1 LPGAMF
7 ELQGHRGARGLW
19 PENTLTAFAGALAL
33 GVSSVEL
40 DCAVTGDGVVVVT
53 HDPQLNPDC
62 TRDAHGSFLA
72 ATGPAIVTLS
82 YAELRT
88 YDVGRLRPGSS
99 YAARFPHQQA
109 VDGERIP
116 RLADVLNLVRTRGG
130 GRVRVAIEIK
140 TFPEQPQ
147 LTPAAD
153 EFVQAVGRELERTGS
168 AALVALMAFD
178 WQVLGAARRQ
188 MPQVASVALTEQQP
202 GEDTVGV
209 GAAQPSA
216 WLGGVDPARFGNS
229 VERLVQATGAG
240 TWGPDYLDLDAGRVQ
255 RAHALGLR
263 VVPWTVNEPADMQ
276 RLLGFNV
283 DGMATD
289 RPDVLRALLA
299 ERGLELP
306 APAGAPPA

>member
-1 LPGAMF
+1 MF

-19 PENTLTAFAGALAL
+19 PENTLSGFAGALSL

-53 HDPQLNPDC
+53 HDAQLNPDC
-62 TRDAHGSFLA
+62 TRDARGQFLPD
-72 ATGPAIVTLS
+72 TGPPVVTLS

-88 YDVGRLRPGSS
+88 YDVGRLRPGSA
-99 YAARFPHQQA
+99 YAARFPQQRA

-116 RLADVLNLVRTRGG
+116 RLADVLELVRTLGG

-153 EFVQAVGRELERTGS
+153 EFVQAVGRELERTDT
-168 AALVALMAFD
+168 AALVAVMAFD
-178 WQVLGAARRQ
+178 WQVLSAARRHL
-188 MPQVASVALTEQQP
+188 PQVACVALTEQQP
-202 GEDTVGV
+202 GEDTVRLGSPH
-209 GAAQPSA
+209 PSP
-216 WLGGVDPARFGNS
+216 WLGGVEPALFGDS

-240 TWGPDYLDLDAGRVQ
+240 TWGPDHLDLDAGRVE

-289 RPDVLRALLA
+289 RPDVLRALLE
-299 ERGLELP
+299 ERRLELP
-306 APAGAPPA
+306 APAAATPA

>member
-1 LPGAMF
+1 MF

-19 PENTLTAFAGALAL
+19 PENTLTAFAGALAF

-40 DCAVTGDGVVVVT
+40 DCAVTRDGVVVVT
-53 HDPQLNPDC
+53 HDPELNPDC
-62 TRDAHGSFLA
+62 TRDAHGHFLPD
-72 ATGPAIVTLS
+72 TGPPVVTLS
-82 YAELRT
+82 YAELRS
-88 YDVGRLRPGSS
+88 YDVGRLRPGSA
-99 YAARFPHQQA
+99 YAARFPRQQP

-116 RLADVLNLVRTRGG
+116 RLADVLELVRTRGG

-153 EFVQAVGRELERTGS
+153 EFVQAVGRDLQHTGTT
-168 AALVALMAFD
+168 ALVAVMAFD
-178 WQVLGAARRQ
+178 WRVLAAARRH
-188 MPQVASVALTEQQP
+188 MPQVATVALTEQQP
-202 GEDTVGV
+202 GEDTVRLGSP
-209 GAAQPSA
+209 QPSP

-255 RAHALGLR
+255 RAHELGLR

-299 ERGLELP
+299 ERGLELS

>member
-1 LPGAMF
+1 MF

-19 PENTLTAFAGALAL
+19 PENTLAGFAGALSL

-40 DCAVTGDGVVVVT
+40 DCAVTRDGVVVVS

-62 TRDAHGSFLA
+62 TRDAHGTFLPR
-72 ATGPAIVTLS
+72 TGPPIVTLS
-82 YAELRT
+82 YAELQS
-88 YDVGRLRPGSS
+88 YDVGRLRPGSA
-99 YAARFPHQQA
+99 YAARFPQQHA

-147 LTPAAD
+147 LTPAAE
-153 EFVQAVGRELERTGS
+153 EFVQAVGRELERTGT
-168 AALVALMAFD
+168 AALVVVMAFD

-188 MPQVASVALTEQQP
+188 MPQVPCVALTEQQP
-202 GEDTVGV
+202 GEDTVRV
-209 GAAQPSA
+209 GAAQPSP

-229 VERLVQATGAG
+229 VEQLVQATGAG
-240 TWGPDYLDLDAGRVQ
+240 TWGPDYLDLDAGRVR

-263 VVPWTVNEPADMQ
+263 VVPWSVNEPGDMR

-289 RPDVLRALLA
+289 RPDVLRALLE

-306 APAGAPPA
+306 APAGAAPA

>member
-1 LPGAMF
+1 MF

-19 PENTLTAFAGALAL
+19 PENTLTGFAGALAL

-62 TRDAHGSFLA
+62 TRDAHGRFLA
-72 ATGPAIVTLS
+72 ATGPSIVTLS

-88 YDVGRLRPGSS
+88 YDVGRLRPGST

-116 RLADVLNLVRTRGG
+116 RLADVLKLVRTRGG

-168 AALVALMAFD
+168 AALVAVMAFD
-178 WQVLGAARRQ
+178 WQVLAAARRQ
-188 MPQVASVALTEQQP
+188 MPQVASVALTEQQA
-202 GEDTVGV
+202 GEDTVRV
-209 GAAQPSA
+209 GAAQPSP

-229 VERLVQATGAG
+229 VEQLVQATGAG

-299 ERGLELP
+299 ERDLELP
-306 APAGAPPA
+306 APAEAPPA

>member
-1 LPGAMF
+1 MF

-19 PENTLTAFAGALAL
+19 PENTLSGFAGALSL

-53 HDPQLNPDC
+53 HDAHLNPDC
-62 TRDAHGSFLA
+62 TRNVHGSFLA

-88 YDVGRLRPGSS
+88 YDVGRLRPGST

-147 LTPAAD
+147 LTPATD
-153 EFVQAVGRELERTGS
+153 EFVRAVGRELERTGT
-168 AALVALMAFD
+168 AALVAVMAFD
-178 WQVLGAARRQ
+178 WQVLAAARRH
-188 MPQVASVALTEQQP
+188 MPQVASVALTEQQA
-202 GEDTVGV
+202 GEDTVRV
-209 GAAQPSA
+209 GAAQPSP
-216 WLGGVDPARFGNS
+216 WLDGVDPARFGNS

-299 ERGLELP
+299 ERDLELP
-306 APAGAPPA
+306 APARAPPA